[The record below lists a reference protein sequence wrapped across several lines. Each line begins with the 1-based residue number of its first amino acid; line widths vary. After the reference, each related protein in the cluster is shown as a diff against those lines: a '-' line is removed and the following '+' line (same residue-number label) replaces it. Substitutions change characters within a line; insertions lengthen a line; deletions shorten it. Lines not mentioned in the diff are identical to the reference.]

1 MSAWGTWVFIG
12 ALCLFAFVFIGLV
25 FMVADDHRRIRTLI
39 EAHNALATDFANS
52 MQFIRAFE
60 NAVES
65 ENKNTYEARRQT

>member
-1 MSAWGTWVFIG
+1 MSGWIFIG
-12 ALCLFAFVFIGLV
+12 CVVILTIIFVGIM
-25 FMVADDHRRIRTLI
+25 FMAIDDHRRIRTLI

-52 MQFIRAFE
+52 MQFIHAFE

>member
-1 MSAWGTWVFIG
+1 MSGWETWVFVG
-12 ALCLFAFVFIGLV
+12 TLCLYAFVFIGLTFIV
-25 FMVADDHRRIRTLI
+25 VDDHRKIRTLI